1 MWKIL
6 KDITKKNKRQLFLT
20 FLLVAM
26 ENLMAI
32 FILFLQDLRLMQ

>member
-6 KDITKKNKRQLFLT
+6 KDIAKKNKRQLFLT

-32 FILFLQDLRLMQ
+32 LYPLLQDLRLMQ